1 MADFLCAL
9 PLVAGLFSACA
20 PPAPLA
26 TGYAE
31 GDYVL
36 VAPAVSARIAT
47 VPVREGEHVAAG
59 ALLATVEDRDA
70 RMALAAAEAGL
81 RQAESQLANL
91 LKGSRPEE
99 LAVIEANVASAR
111 ANAQRT
117 ATEEDR
123 QEKLVRQHISSQAEL
138 DAARAAATVAASAGA
153 EAEARLAVA
162 RLPARSEEVAAA
174 RAAVAQAE
182 ANRDAAQWQL
192 DQRRLGAPKSGTVSE
207 LVRHPGDMAGP
218 SVPVLSF
225 LPDDGLHLRF
235 YVAEADLAAMKLG
248 ARVKVE
254 CDGCP
259 AMSATITRIADQ
271 AEFTPPVIYSR
282 DARQKLVYRI
292 EAAPEPADALK
303 PGQIVEIRALP

>member
-1 MADFLCAL
+1 MADFLCTL
-9 PLVAGLFSACA
+9 PLVAGLFAACA

-36 VAPAVSARIAT
+36 VSPAVSARIVT
-47 VPVREGEHVAAG
+47 IPVREGEHVSAG
-59 ALLATVEDRDA
+59 TMLASVEDQDA
-70 RMALAAAEAGL
+70 RLALAAAEAAL

-99 LAVIEANVASAR
+99 LAVIDANAASAR
-111 ANAQRT
+111 ANAERT
-117 ATEEDR
+117 ATEETR
-123 QEKLVRQHISSQAEL
+123 QERLLTQHISSQAEL
-138 DAARAAATVAASAGA
+138 DAARAAATVAAAAVA

-162 RLPARSEEVAAA
+162 RLPARSEEVEAA
-174 RAAVAQAE
+174 RAAVAQAQ

-192 DQRRLGAPKSGTVSE
+192 DQRRLIAAKAGTVSE
-207 LVRHPGDMAGP
+207 LVRHSGDMAGP
-218 SVPVLSF
+218 AAPVLSF
-225 LPDDGLHLRF
+225 LPDDALHLRF
-235 YVAEADLAAMKLG
+235 YIAEADLAAMKLG

-259 AMSATITRIADQ
+259 AISATVTRIADQ

-292 EAAPEPADALK
+292 EAAPEPVDALK
-303 PGQIVEIRALP
+303 PGQIVEIRTLP